1 MKVLDHPN
9 IIKLI
14 DTVESKTHI
23 YIITEIVKDGD
34 LFDYIVNQDFVEG
47 FLWKTLSPLNLA

>member
-34 LFDYIVNQDFVEG
+34 LFDYIVNQEYVEG
-47 FLWKTLSPLNLA
+47 IFPHIQTPVY